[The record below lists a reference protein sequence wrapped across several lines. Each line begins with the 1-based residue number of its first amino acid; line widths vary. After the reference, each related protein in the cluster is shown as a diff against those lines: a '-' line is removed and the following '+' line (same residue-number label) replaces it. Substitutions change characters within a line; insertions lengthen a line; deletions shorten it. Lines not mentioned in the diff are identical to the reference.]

1 VIASNGLWW
10 FDRLPND
17 MRLGLIRPGGFVA
30 GLALFWLSAWPVGP
44 LTASSTEKE
53 DSEPVLLGVL
63 TRSTM
68 EEAMPG
74 WVEEEMAATP
84 DFEAGAALAVAMSG
98 AEIAVYLGTWCSDS
112 ARELARL
119 WRALDEVGVIDPIE
133 ISYIGVDRDMQEP
146 QEMLTGIGLQLVP
159 TFIVRRNGQ
168 EVGRIIE
175 VAPNGI
181 ELDLL
186 ALLSGEKRGVISGSE
201 DLE

>member
-1 VIASNGLWW
+1 
-10 FDRLPND
+10 
-17 MRLGLIRPGGFVA
+17 
-30 GLALFWLSAWPVGP
+30 
-44 LTASSTEKE
+44 
-53 DSEPVLLGVL
+53 
-63 TRSTM
+63 
-68 EEAMPG
+68 MPG